1 MSFSKF
7 VCLFVFAGQHF
18 FVVRPDGIERLVP
31 SVPAAHGPARKLSAP
46 AHVRSQELRGGYVRR
61 STRTHIRT
69 LVHINGS
76 RKEGLTKGTDFIS
89 NPEQVHGFFLLIGR
103 VGLFL

>member
-1 MSFSKF
+1 M
-7 VCLFVFAGQHF
+7 V
-18 FVVRPDGIERLVP
+18 ERLVP
-31 SVPAAHGPARKLSAP
+31 SVPAAHGTRKLSAP
-46 AHVRSQELRGGYVRR
+46 AHVRSQELRGGYVRQHA
-61 STRTHIRT
+61 RTSA